1 MSIPFHKQTDPKKQ
15 AGQHRYGF
23 DREPYLKHSN
33 VAPDVTLS
41 DYITRK
47 TECCGNPLRG
57 CKDCP
62 PPKKMTFDEWYT
74 KTFGGGN
81 WYAPDTVEMF
91 RQIWTTALTEGKL

>member
-1 MSIPFHKQTDPKKQ
+1 MSIPAHKVIGDKGKP
-15 AGQHRYGF
+15 GQVVSSPMAP
-23 DREPYLKHSN
+23 DTK
-33 VAPDVTLS
+33 PDVTLN
-41 DYITRK
+41 DYIARK